1 MKKLS
6 VIAATLIILV
16 ISSCKKQSFSD
27 YYYNPEGAVTANVP
41 SLWAGLFTS
50 PRVIPKYWNLYT
62 FLIPVLGEYSQTI
75 GYTNGNKIYEQP
87 VNYVQNRW
95 DDYYTGVIAQYRE
108 IEKYYNNLS
117 DVDKAGYQLFL
128 ETARVFVYDQ
138 TAQMVDMF
146 GDIPFDDAGQLNA
159 KGTIG
164 LAKYQKGKDIYA
176 FILTDLKRIS
186 DYLATANPDAFYLNQ
201 LKKYDFVNGGS
212 ILEWRKYANS
222 LRLRLA
228 MRISYEDES
237 TAKSIVQE
245 ILSNSTQYP
254 VVETVDENVQ
264 IKLTGNLVST
274 SNDIREGFGIDPF
287 APGKMVDS
295 VMVPSGDVRLPV
307 YFTANKNGEY
317 HGVPNTWDA
326 SRVTDSITANYFS
339 RYDSTTFTQNNHFP
353 GIILTAAEV
362 DFLRAEA
369 FERWGGGNA
378 KTAYENGI
386 KKSIQYY
393 YYINSISD
401 WSGAK
406 DPMPS
411 DVAISAFLSNPVV
424 AYGSDQQENLLKIG
438 TQKWIDFNVMQAQ
451 QAWAE
456 WRRTGYPVLNFPTD
470 ASSTLSPNVPTRLL
484 YPSTESILNSVNY
497 QEVKAEDNVTTKVFW
512 DVK

>member
-1 MKKLS
+1 MKK
-6 VIAATLIILV
+6 ILV
-16 ISSCKKQSFSD
+16 LSTIVLLGISSCKKQDFSN

-41 SLWAGLFTS
+41 SLWAGIFNNN
-50 PRVIPKYWNLYT
+50 RVIPKYWNLYT

-87 VNYVQNRW
+87 VNYTQNRW
-95 DDYYTGVIAQYRE
+95 DDYYTGVMAQYRE
-108 IEKYYNNLS
+108 IEKYYNKLS
-117 DVDKAGYQLFL
+117 SDADKRGYQLFL
-128 ETARVFVYDQ
+128 ETARIFFYDQ
-138 TAQMVDMF
+138 TAQMVDMW
-146 GDIPFDDAGQLNA
+146 GSIPFKDAGQLNA
-159 KGTIG
+159 TGNIT
-164 LAKYQKGKDIYA
+164 LAKYDNGKDIYS

-186 DYLATANPDAFYLNQ
+186 DYLDTANIDAFYLNQ
-201 LKKYDFVNGGS
+201 LKKYDFVNNGS
-212 ILEWRKYANS
+212 LVEWEKYSNS

-237 TAKSIVQE
+237 TAKSIAQE
-245 ILSNSTQYP
+245 ILSNPTKYP
-254 VVETVDENVQ
+254 LVETVDQNVQ

-317 HGVPNTWDA
+317 HGVPNTWNA

-353 GIILTAAEV
+353 GIILTSAEV
-362 DFLRAEA
+362 GFLKAEA
-369 FERWGGGNA
+369 FERWGGGDA
-378 KTAYENGI
+378 KAAYEAGI
-386 KKSIQYY
+386 RNSIQYY

-411 DVAISAFLSNPVV
+411 DAAISAFLANPVV
-424 AYGSDQQENLLKIG
+424 AYGTDKQENLLKIA

-456 WRRTGYPVLNFPTD
+456 WRRTKMPVLYFPTD
-470 ASSTLSPNVPTRLL
+470 ASSNLSPNVPTKLL

-497 QEVKAEDNVTTKVFW
+497 QSVKSTDNVTSKVFW